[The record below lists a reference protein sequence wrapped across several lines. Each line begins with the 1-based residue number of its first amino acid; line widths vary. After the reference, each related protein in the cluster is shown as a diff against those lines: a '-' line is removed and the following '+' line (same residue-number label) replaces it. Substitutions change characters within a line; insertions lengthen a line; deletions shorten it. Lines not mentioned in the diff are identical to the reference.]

1 MKPMKALPQLRFMA
15 KLNPNILLKLL
26 VLLGCLV
33 FLSASMFAT
42 TISFDP
48 RQTYLLTNKDPGALD
63 SVPIDLASLGLHSG
77 MTINLYTTG
86 TVCYYWDG
94 TTCHIGP
101 SVPWSVAGVFSS
113 TATLGPSSTL
123 NRVLGAI
130 SSDGAPVFTLPTYNG
145 GLQTD
150 IPQDF
155 SISALSG
162 SQSGPTTQVTIPA
175 GASFLFAT
183 VNDSFYGDNYTTD
196 LALHISAAPEPS
208 PIVSLSSGL
217 ISLALLLRRK
227 LML

>member
-1 MKPMKALPQLRFMA
+1 MKAPLQRRLLL
-15 KLNPNILLKLL
+15 KLSPNTLCKLL
-26 VLLGCLV
+26 VLIGCLV
-33 FLSASMFAT
+33 LLSVSMFAT
-42 TISFDP
+42 TIPFDP
-48 RQTYLLTNKDPGALD
+48 RQTYLLTNNDPAALY
-63 SVPIDLASLGLHSG
+63 SVHIDLADLGLQSG
-77 MTINLYTTG
+77 MRINLYTTG

-94 TTCHIGP
+94 TTCHLGP

-113 TATLGPSSTL
+113 TSALGPSNTP

-130 SSDGAPVFTLPTYNG
+130 PSDGVPVFTLPTYYG
-145 GLQTD
+145 DLQTD

-162 SQSGPTTQVTIPA
+162 SQSGPITQVTIPA
-175 GASFLFAT
+175 NASFLFVT
-183 VNDSFYGDNYTTD
+183 LNDSFYGDNYSTD
-196 LALHISAAPEPS
+196 LQLHISAVPEPS